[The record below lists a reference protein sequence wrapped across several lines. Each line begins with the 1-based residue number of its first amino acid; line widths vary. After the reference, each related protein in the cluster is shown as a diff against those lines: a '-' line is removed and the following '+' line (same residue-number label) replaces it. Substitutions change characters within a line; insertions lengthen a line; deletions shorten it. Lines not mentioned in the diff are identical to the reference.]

1 MNDFTRKQTVER
13 VKKLFDSFEANY
25 GKELSEAIVLDIME
39 ENLRNTVKK
48 HIELTLGDVG
58 LKTQFD
64 TVEILKKGEYKTV
77 AKSRTPQA
85 KKKKATK
92 KKVTKNSK

>member
-1 MNDFTRKQTVER
+1 MNDFSRKQTIER
-13 VKKLFDSFEANY
+13 VKKLFESFKKNY
-25 GKELSEAIVLDIME
+25 DKELSRSIVIEIME

-64 TVEILKKGEYKTV
+64 TVDILKKGEYMIE
-77 AKSRTPQA
+77 AESDTPQA
-85 KKKKATK
+85 KKKTAKKKATK
-92 KKVTKNSK
+92 NSN